1 MSKRIKSLESQ
12 LKSLRREANELR
24 KLATEA
30 NLKVTNKNKEIEK
43 TERDLKNLKNS
54 SSLSVSDHALLRY
67 IERAYGINVPEL
79 SREISEHPNMK
90 LISVLGECKVPID
103 HGCRAIVKNNTVV
116 TIIGG
121 KELH

>member
-12 LKSLRREANELR
+12 LKSLRR
-24 KLATEA
+24 EA

-116 TIIGG
+116 TVIGG